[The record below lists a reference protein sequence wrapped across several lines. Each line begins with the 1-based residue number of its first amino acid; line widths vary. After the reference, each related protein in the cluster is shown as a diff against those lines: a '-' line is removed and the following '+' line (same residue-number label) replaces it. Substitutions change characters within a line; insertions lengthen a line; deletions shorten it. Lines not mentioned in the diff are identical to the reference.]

1 MPSKNTIKIYVEGGI
16 YHLFNRGVEK
26 RNIFLDDQDY
36 KIFLYY
42 LKSFLTPIDKQS
54 KPPPGIRYQST
65 TKSGFTLYKEIQLV
79 AFCLMP
85 NHFHLLVKQSSKRA
99 IVELMKRLTN
109 AYTEYFNKKYAR
121 TGALFQG
128 CYKGVLVEDEL
139 YFLHLSRYI
148 HGNARELFKN
158 LKDFR
163 EYSYSSYLDYLGER
177 ETNWLHPEEIL
188 NYFEKRKGDLDGEE
202 FSSYQNF
209 IETYTENESR
219 KILGGY
225 MID

>member
-65 TKSGFTLYKEIQLV
+65 KSEFTLYKEIRLL

-99 IVELMKRLTN
+99 IVELMRRLSN
-109 AYTEYFNKKYAR
+109 AYTEYFNKKYER
-121 TGALFQG
+121 VGPLFQG
-128 CYKGVLVEDEL
+128 RYKAVLIENEI

-158 LKDFR
+158 LKDFQ
-163 EYSYSSYLDYLGER
+163 EYYYSSYIDYLGDR
-177 ETNWLHPEEIL
+177 YTNWIHPSEIL
-188 NYFEKRKGDLDGEE
+188 NYFEKRKRDLDNEE

-209 IETYTENESR
+209 VETYTENESR
-219 KILGGY
+219 KILGGFT
-225 MID
+225 ID